1 MKEIIFKVIWAR
13 YASTSEKQDRYYDY
27 ASKND
32 GNILRA
38 NYQINKLS
46 LFGDLQLRNV
56 HYKANGAETG
66 MVNDNFNFFN
76 PKAGLNFEIN
86 TNNALYFSYARA
98 NREPNRT
105 DYENGSPIPELND
118 FELGLRH
125 AGEKFNANFYMGYKD
140 QLILTGELDDVGA
153 QLEK

>member
-1 MKEIIFKVIWAR
+1 ML
-13 YASTSEKQDRYYDY
+13 
-27 ASKND
+27 SKND
-32 GNILRA
+32 GNILRKP
-38 NYQINKLS
+38 ITKLDKLS

-98 NREPNRT
+98 NRYNRT
-105 DYENGSPIPELND
+105 DYENGSPIPEKLND
-118 FELGLRH
+118 FEPDGVMQV
-125 AGEKFNANFYMGYKD
+125 KSKI
-140 QLILTGELDDVGA
+140 QC
-153 QLEK
+153 

>member
-1 MKEIIFKVIWAR
+1 MTIMLLKMTEIFFAK
-13 YASTSEKQDRYYDY
+13 
-27 ASKND
+27 
-32 GNILRA
+32 A
-38 NYQINKLS
+38 NYQIANKLS

-105 DYENGSPIPELND
+105 DYENGSPIPEKLND
-118 FELGLRH
+118 FELGFVMQV
-125 AGEKFNANFYMGYKD
+125 KSKI
-140 QLILTGELDDVGA
+140 QC
-153 QLEK
+153 